1 MFRFKN
7 SHVGLAVLQLLLWLT
22 VNAAVRALL
31 FLAAGASL
39 QGTDGLE
46 RVRLFMYVAFG
57 GLLPYLSALL
67 PLLPALLPRERLRG
81 RTGRTAAALLFWLY
95 ACLFLFGSVVEAL
108 LLGNSGSL
116 PALPVHA
123 ATGPESVARSPV
135 MPLLSAVA
143 GFAALFCLFLLR
155 RFRKRAMRRL
165 VKRPPFAQP
174 PLRRAFPPRE
184 PEHPER
190 ATPQAT
196 LPHPTLP

>member
-7 SHVGLAVLQLLLWLT
+7 SHVGLTVLQLLLWLT

-31 FLAAGASL
+31 FLSAGASL
-39 QGTDGLE
+39 PETDGLE
-46 RVRLFMYVAFG
+46 RVRLFMYGAFG

-81 RTGRTAAALLFWLY
+81 RTGRTAVSLLFWLY

-116 PALPVHA
+116 PVHA
-123 ATGPESVARSPV
+123 ATGPKGVARSPV

-155 RFRKRAMRRL
+155 RFRKRAMSSL
-165 VKRPPFAQP
+165 AKRAPFAQP
-174 PLRRAFPPRE
+174 PLRRAFQPRE
-184 PEHPER
+184 PENAER

-196 LPHPTLP
+196 LPRPSLP

>member
-7 SHVGLAVLQLLLWLT
+7 SHVGLTVLQLLLWLT

-31 FLAAGASL
+31 FLSAGASL
-39 QGTDGLE
+39 PETDGLE
-46 RVRLFMYVAFG
+46 RVRLFMYGAFG

-81 RTGRTAAALLFWLY
+81 RTGRTAVSLLFWLY

-116 PALPVHA
+116 PVHA
-123 ATGPESVARSPV
+123 ATGPKGVALSPV

-165 VKRPPFAQP
+165 AKRPPFAQP
-174 PLRRAFPPRE
+174 PLCRAFQPRE
-184 PEHPER
+184 PENAER

-196 LPHPTLP
+196 LPRPSLP

>member
-7 SHVGLAVLQLLLWLT
+7 SHVGLTVLQLLLWLT

-31 FLAAGASL
+31 FLSAGASL
-39 QGTDGLE
+39 PETDGLE
-46 RVRLFMYVAFG
+46 RVRLFMYGAFG

-81 RTGRTAAALLFWLY
+81 RTGRTAVSLLFWLY

-116 PALPVHA
+116 PVHA
-123 ATGPESVARSPV
+123 ATGPKGVALSPV

-143 GFAALFCLFLLR
+143 GFAADGDAEDVR
-155 RFRKRAMRRL
+155 RGHGYRQGDCRSDL
-165 VKRPPFAQP
+165 C
-174 PLRRAFPPRE
+174 
-184 PEHPER
+184 
-190 ATPQAT
+190 
-196 LPHPTLP
+196 